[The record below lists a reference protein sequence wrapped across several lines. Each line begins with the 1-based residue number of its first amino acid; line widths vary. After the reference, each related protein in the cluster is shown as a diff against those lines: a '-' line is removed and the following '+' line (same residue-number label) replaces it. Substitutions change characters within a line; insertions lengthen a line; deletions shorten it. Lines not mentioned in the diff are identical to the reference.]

1 MAAGGGVVGCE
12 KAGFDNKASKALR
25 ADRLDSMRRV
35 TAVVG
40 AMGTSD
46 AVASGALATGWAIA
60 LGSNGALA
68 LTLALA
74 LALALALLPLAAGD
88 AVAAATEG

>member
-1 MAAGGGVVGCE
+1 MGCE
-12 KAGFDNKASKALR
+12 KAGFDSKASNALR

-40 AMGTSD
+40 TMGTSD
-46 AVASGALATGWAIA
+46 AAASGALATGWAIA
-60 LGSNGALA
+60 LGSNG
-68 LTLALA
+68 A

>member
-12 KAGFDNKASKALR
+12 KVGFDSKASNALR

-40 AMGTSD
+40 TMGTSD
-46 AVASGALATGWAIA
+46 AAASGALATGWAIA

-68 LTLALA
+68 L
-74 LALALALLPLAAGD
+74 ALLPLAAGD

>member
-60 LGSNGALA
+60 LGSDGALA
-68 LTLALA
+68 LT